1 MTVLHRQTKV
11 AVMPIYRRMCKLNIF
26 LHLLVFIVL
35 HKYYLFTYFLLM
47 EMSKNEYLA
56 HYTYMHGYRMTTI
69 MGKFLR
75 ANYAFTLIVAIC
87 FLAVNFATWQTKHY
101 SAMFRRCSSFSKPK
115 FKSFLRHIWR
125 YEYGDYN
132 LLRQKA
138 SSTNWDSLQDDDIN
152 KYADNLNIAINTS
165 ATECIPNK
173 QIRVKPFELPWI
185 TCSIKR
191 HIRKRKRA
199 YKKAKRT
206 NLNSNWTK
214 FKKIRNEVTAML
226 RDSKKSFN
234 EKLTEKLKSESL
246 TTKDWWSTLKH
257 FISPN
262 IKTTIPPLEVDNY
275 IYTDERDKA
284 NVLNHFFRSQTILD
298 ETNATLPDQEP
309 HADRSQLSSIVLSP
323 VEVESILKTLTV
335 GKASGPN
342 ALNNRVLREISSER
356 SSPFCSLFNQSLHT
370 GIMPIS
376 YKEAYVCPVPKTG
389 DLSTVSNYRPI
400 SLLNSEAKLFEK
412 LIFKY
417 LFNHFRDNNLLSSL
431 QSGFIPGDSTVNQL
445 TYLNNTFCEALDGG
459 KEVWAVFC
467 DISKAFDRVWHAG
480 LLYKLEAAG
489 VTGEVLAWFKNYLS
503 DRKQRVVLPG
513 VTSDWASIR
522 AGVPQG
528 SILGPL
534 LFLLYINDIVAD
546 IGSNIRLF
554 ADDTSLFIIVE
565 NPVLSANC
573 LNRDLDKIKRW
584 ATTWLVSF
592 NPSKTETLLISRKVK
607 RPQHP
612 PLFMQDVQIK
622 EVDYHKHLGLNF
634 SNDGSWHQHI
644 RYITEKAWFR
654 INIMRKL
661 KFQLDRKSLE
671 TIYLAFVRPLL
682 EYADVTWD
690 NCSQYEKNEL
700 NKIQNEAARI
710 AVGAT
715 KLVSLNALYNE
726 IGWESLEKRRLDH
739 KLTLFYKML
748 NNLTPQYLLLFSSTT
763 G

>member
-1 MTVLHRQTKV
+1 MCVL
-11 AVMPIYRRMCKLNIF
+11 F
-26 LHLLVFIVL
+26 LKQVICRLCL
-35 HKYYLFTYFLLM
+35 
-47 EMSKNEYLA
+47 
-56 HYTYMHGYRMTTI
+56 TI
-69 MGKFLR
+69 
-75 ANYAFTLIVAIC
+75 A
-87 FLAVNFATWQTKHY
+87 Q
-101 SAMFRRCSSFSKPK
+101 
-115 FKSFLRHIWR
+115 
-125 YEYGDYN
+125 
-132 LLRQKA
+132 
-138 SSTNWDSLQDDDIN
+138 
-152 KYADNLNIAINTS
+152 
-165 ATECIPNK
+165 
-173 QIRVKPFELPWI
+173 
-185 TCSIKR
+185 
-191 HIRKRKRA
+191 
-199 YKKAKRT
+199 
-206 NLNSNWTK
+206 
-214 FKKIRNEVTAML
+214 
-226 RDSKKSFN
+226 
-234 EKLTEKLKSESL
+234 
-246 TTKDWWSTLKH
+246 
-257 FISPN
+257 
-262 IKTTIPPLEVDNY
+262 
-275 IYTDERDKA
+275 
-284 NVLNHFFRSQTILD
+284 
-298 ETNATLPDQEP
+298 
-309 HADRSQLSSIVLSP
+309 
-323 VEVESILKTLTV
+323 
-335 GKASGPN
+335 
-342 ALNNRVLREISSER
+342 
-356 SSPFCSLFNQSLHT
+356 
-370 GIMPIS
+370 
-376 YKEAYVCPVPKTG
+376 
-389 DLSTVSNYRPI
+389 

-445 TYLNNTFCEALDGG
+445 TYLYNTFCEALDGG
-459 KEVWAVFC
+459 KEVRAVFC

-592 NPSKTETLLISRKVK
+592 NPSKTETLLISRKVN

-690 NCSQYEKNEL
+690 NCSQYEK
-700 NKIQNEAARI
+700 K
-710 AVGAT
+710 
-715 KLVSLNALYNE
+715 
-726 IGWESLEKRRLDH
+726 
-739 KLTLFYKML
+739 
-748 NNLTPQYLLLFSSTT
+748 
-763 G
+763 